1 MNRKYDEE
9 DLFQKES
16 KIKRIFKNKNV
27 IEQKIEKVQ
36 NPLTES

>member
-9 DLFQKES
+9 DLFQKEN
-16 KIKRIFKNKNV
+16 KIKRIFENKNV